1 MATAGKK
8 KILIALQKPTL
19 VLGNADPMDTIHRTI
34 SRGYAVG
41 PARGRWIVGGVLG
54 SCLAGVA
61 AWWTA
66 TQIWSVTPRTMNSE
80 WKEATEDY
88 IHKQGTA
95 AIITSHEIGQPVPA
109 IPKPSER
116 ISQ

>member
-19 VLGNADPMDTIHRTI
+19 VLGNAEPMDTIHRTI

-41 PARGRWIVGGVLG
+41 PVRGRWIVGGVLG
-54 SCLAGVA
+54 SCMLGVA

-66 TQIWSVTPRTMNSE
+66 TQIWCTNF
-80 WKEATEDY
+80 
-88 IHKQGTA
+88 GTLSA
-95 AIITSHEIGQPVPA
+95 SILSRLTFAFFALFSRQTSHHECRVGPGY
-109 IPKPSER
+109 
-116 ISQ
+116 